1 MYMCL
6 YRLKLFVNTS
16 FINYLEKCKQ
26 TYNIEKK
33 YSNVL
38 MTLLTLCMC
47 HLIVMET
54 LSFST
59 KIGSLTCVVPLKGV

>member
-1 MYMCL
+1 
-6 YRLKLFVNTS
+6 
-16 FINYLEKCKQ
+16 
-26 TYNIEKK
+26 
-33 YSNVL
+33 

-59 KIGSLTCVVPLKGV
+59 KIGSLTCVVPLKGMTLETKFSKTGTKVNAV